1 MTSLRQA
8 LADYLAMRR
17 AMGYRLARAEKLLG
31 QFLTY
36 LEERRETRLRTRTA
50 LAWATLPP
58 GNPSG
63 WWASRLAVVR
73 GFATYLHTV
82 DPITEIPPTDLL
94 RAHARRATP
103 YPYSD
108 EDIAN
113 LLAATSTLR
122 TAHRT
127 ATYRTLIGLLVVTGM
142 RVGEAIALDRR
153 DFDAEQDLVTVRQG
167 KFDKSRALPLHP
179 TAATAVR
186 QYLRRSDRPVTRHS
200 AALFVSTAGTRLL
213 CRNVQQ
219 TFGALVRRAGLVPHS
234 AACRPRLHDLR
245 HYSGTRIIPSRLL
258 KVGGARVGCRIAPGI
273 ITDCSRRPEPPNP
286 SMARRSGPARNRC
299 WLSEVEKKRSTTDM
313 VFSSSRRHERE
324 DGGRRRTGLFR
335 NIEHCDSSQHVETTS
350 LPPSTRSRLG
360 IIRVP
365 ELWRLF
371 RYRNSRHRFAV
382 CTLLDAYRQGHDP
395 EARIARLA
403 TYLGHVDPKYTYWY
417 LSAAPELMQLAA
429 DRLEHHP
436 GGSA

>member
-50 LAWATLPP
+50 LAGATLPP

-258 KVGGARVGCRIAPGI
+258 KVGGARVGCRIGLGI
-273 ITDCSRRPEPPNP
+273 ITDCSRRPGV
-286 SMARRSGPARNRC
+286 SLRR
-299 WLSEVEKKRSTTDM
+299 WST
-313 VFSSSRRHERE
+313 
-324 DGGRRRTGLFR
+324 GRGRG
-335 NIEHCDSSQHVETTS
+335 
-350 LPPSTRSRLG
+350 
-360 IIRVP
+360 
-365 ELWRLF
+365 
-371 RYRNSRHRFAV
+371 
-382 CTLLDAYRQGHDP
+382 
-395 EARIARLA
+395 
-403 TYLGHVDPKYTYWY
+403 
-417 LSAAPELMQLAA
+417 
-429 DRLEHHP
+429 
-436 GGSA
+436 